1 MNYRILGRTGREVS
15 EIGMGTEHLLDKDEQ
30 VVIATIKAAIDG
42 GVTYF
47 DCHPGHDND
56 DKSISYVGYA
66 KLGKAISGARDKLCL
81 TYLAPSA
88 LSPAETQ
95 PRYDDFLRLMGTDH
109 IDVFILQFCDKVK
122 GFEMIAAEGGLLEY
136 AIGLKDAGKIKYI
149 GISTHSLAVAYK
161 AVDNRLFDVI
171 MYPVNPAF
179 DVVTDEEQY
188 KTDNLESLWDAAN
201 DFTADGKLGAQ
212 PRRSLYSECE
222 RKGIAIV
229 AMKPFA
235 GGFIF
240 NVEKDAGFTPVNLI
254 AYALAQNGV
263 SVVAPGCTK
272 PEEILEIL
280 TYNNCDVD
288 ARDYSA
294 AVAKSRWS
302 VMENCQYC
310 NHCLPCRAGINIG
323 LVNRLLDKVDYGT
336 QDAQS
341 GTGDARDQYLA
352 LPVKASACISC
363 GDCVERCP
371 FSVKV
376 IDRMKSAVE
385 VFEK

>member
-1 MNYRILGRTGREVS
+1 MNCRILGRTGREVG
-15 EIGMGTEHLLDKDEQ
+15 EIGMGTEHLLDKEEH

-47 DCHPGHDND
+47 DCHPGHDQKED
-56 DKSISYVGYA
+56 SIYYEGYA
-66 KLGKAISGARDKLCL
+66 KLGKAIRGVRDKLCL

-88 LSPAETQ
+88 MSPTDTQ
-95 PRYDDFLRLMGTDH
+95 PRYDEFLRSLGTDH
-109 IDVFILQFCDKVK
+109 IDVFIIQFCDKVA
-122 GFEMIAAEGGLLEY
+122 GFELVAAEGGLLDY
-136 AIGLKDAGKIKYI
+136 AMDLKDKGRIKYI

-161 AVDNRLFDVI
+161 AIDNGAFDVI

-201 DFTADGKLGAQ
+201 DFKADGKLGAQ
-212 PRRSLYSECE
+212 PRRSLYGECE
-222 RKGIAIV
+222 RKGVAIV
-229 AMKPFA
+229 AMKPFG

-240 NVEKDAGFTPVNLI
+240 NAEKDAGFTPVNLI

-272 PEEILEIL
+272 PEEIEEIL
-280 TYNNCDVD
+280 TYNSCGAE
-288 ARDYSA
+288 ARDYSV

-323 LVNRLLDKVDYGT
+323 LVNRLLDKTDYGAK
-336 QDAQS
+336 QDMGEAL
-341 GTGDARDQYLA
+341 RQYRT

-371 FSVKV
+371 FKVKV
-376 IDRMKSAVE
+376 IERMERAAV